1 MVSKISFLR
10 VIHAQNNS
18 QNYNTAQNK
27 QNVWH
32 ILVFTFILVF
42 QVENKQFESNFRL
55 EVKERPDVGVYVK
68 DLSVFMVNNADDM
81 DKLMTMGNKNRSI
94 GATQMN
100 AHSSRSHAIFSIT
113 VECSEKGP
121 DGQQHFRYISKFCK
135 SF

>member
-1 MVSKISFLR
+1 MYLSD
-10 VIHAQNNS
+10 
-18 QNYNTAQNK
+18 Y
-27 QNVWH
+27 
-32 ILVFTFILVF
+32 
-42 QVENKQFESNFRL
+42 RL

-121 DGQQHFRYISKFCK
+121 DGQQHFRYWGRIFPENRFFFICDIFEKCDI
-135 SF
+135 